1 MKLGMCIFML
11 LCNLIVP
18 VTMILLGRLFTKN
31 PPKEISAAFGYRTSR
46 SMKNQDTWDFAQR
59 EMGKIWMGAGAVL
72 SLLALIWQLNNLV
85 YPTIEAM
92 CLWSIPITVVEV
104 AVMMATYFPV
114 ERALKQNFD
123 ENGVRRQG

>member
-31 PPKEISAAFGYRTSR
+31 PPKEISAAFGYRTNR

-59 EMGKIWMGAGAVL
+59 YMGEIWYKVGWALVLFAVLGQALTLLAPTMGAMCMW
-72 SLLALIWQLNNLV
+72 SLVPTTVEIIVMLAAI
-85 YPTIEAM
+85 I
-92 CLWSIPITVVEV
+92 
-104 AVMMATYFPV
+104 PV

-123 ENGVRRQG
+123 ENGVRRQA